1 MSINERILAAMASG
15 ARTIPAVIADTGLPR
30 TQVKNAVMRLKHYQ
44 RIKRVRRY
52 PSEYVVRGKVCRST
66 KI

>member
-15 ARTIPAVIADTGLPR
+15 ARTIPAVVARTGLPSI
-30 TQVKNAVMRLKHYQ
+30 QVKNAVMRLKHYQ

-52 PSEYVVRGKVCRST
+52 PSEYVVRGGV
-66 KI
+66 